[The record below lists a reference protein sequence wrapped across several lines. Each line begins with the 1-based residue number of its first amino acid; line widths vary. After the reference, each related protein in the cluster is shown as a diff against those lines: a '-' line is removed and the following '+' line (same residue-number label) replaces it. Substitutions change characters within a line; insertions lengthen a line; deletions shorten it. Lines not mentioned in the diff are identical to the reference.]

1 MRRSPDG
8 GAAALR
14 MANDYLGNPISSADP
29 AAIAAIDDF
38 VGGFL
43 GYETRIDGVL
53 RAAETFPDDVLVN
66 AYAGVLHMLLEAP
79 EAPANA
85 MRYLQA
91 AEAGGAVNDRERAVV
106 AHLSAWIADDIP
118 AALAASRAV
127 VADHPRD
134 LAMVKLHQYHA
145 FNLGDF
151 PEMLR
156 IAEAAVAANEDVAQM
171 HGMHAFALEQCHL
184 LAEAE
189 AAARR
194 ALAIQPS
201 EPWAHHALAHVMLTQ
216 GRIDE
221 GAAFLEG
228 VAAGW
233 EPLNSFIYTHN
244 WWHLALFYLSQG
256 RGETAR
262 AVYDDHVWARMK
274 SYSQD
279 QVGAVSLLARLEF
292 AGVDVG
298 ARWDELAGHLAV
310 RDADTVQPFLSLQYL
325 YGLARAGRPEAF
337 ALLAA
342 VRERAAVTPAFA
354 REAWADVA
362 LPVAEGIVAF
372 LAGDP
377 AAAVQRLGA
386 ALPRMVEIGGS
397 HAQRDLFE
405 QIHLEALLAG
415 GRWTLAQQILE
426 QRRAF
431 DPDGAPLN
439 RKLAQVYAALDLPRQ
454 AAQAARRADR
464 VLSPQAS

>member
-1 MRRSPDG
+1 
-8 GAAALR
+8 
-14 MANDYLGNPISSADP
+14 MANDYLGNPVSSVDS
-29 AAIAAIDDF
+29 AAIAAVDDF

-43 GYETRIDGVL
+43 GYEARIEGVV
-53 RAAETFPDDVLVN
+53 RAADAFPGDVLVN
-66 AYAGVLHMLLEAP
+66 AYAGVLSMLLESS

-85 MRYLQA
+85 GRYLRA
-91 AEAGGAVNDRERAVV
+91 AEAAPSANTRERAVV
-106 AHLSAWIADDIP
+106 AHLKAWIADDIP
-118 AALAASRAV
+118 GALAISRAI

-156 IAEAAVAANEDVAQM
+156 IAEAAIAANENVAQM

-184 LAEAE
+184 LPEAE
-189 AAARR
+189 AAARA
-194 ALAIQPS
+194 ALALQAT

-256 RGETAR
+256 RGEAAR
-262 AVYDDHVWARMK
+262 AVYDERVWARVK

-292 AGVDVG
+292 AGVEVG
-298 ARWDELAGHLAV
+298 DRWDELADHLAV
-310 RDADTVQPFLSLQYL
+310 RAADTVQPFLSLQYL
-325 YGLARAGRPEAF
+325 YGLARAGRPQAEV
-337 ALLAA
+337 LVAA
-342 VRERAAVTPAFA
+342 IRERAAATPAFA

-362 LPVAEGIVAF
+362 LPAAEGLEAF
-372 LAGDP
+372 LAGDA
-377 AAAVQRLGA
+377 AAAVRKLGA
-386 ALPRMVEIGGS
+386 VLPRMVEIGGS

-405 QIHLEALLAG
+405 QIYLEALLAD
-415 GRWTLAQQILE
+415 GRWTRAQQVLE

-439 RKLAQVYAALDLPRQ
+439 RKLAHVYATLGLPRQ
-454 AAQAARRADR
+454 AAQAARRAQR
-464 VLSPQAS
+464 VLSPQAP